1 MRAFSNMC
9 ASSALFYHPLLFS
22 SVKMGRTKGAR
33 DSKPRTRR
41 KKTDAE
47 KKATKNQT
55 LADASAGTSNL
66 RSLFQP
72 VQQAE
77 AESLPE
83 PINVQGN
90 DADPSDDEPE
100 EALPPNV
107 DEPLAAAEEHTSV
120 FSEEVEYRADDDAEE
135 IAANL
140 NMPEGGNGELDDEI
154 NAEPDDT
161 PAPTKLDVGIQQ
173 EYLRAVHDGLR
184 AQVREDWPAL
194 KSKWMLDHLK
204 DNDFWIK
211 KEQAL
216 SIARKLKRDGAELD
230 LHHPAYYRSIKFWI
244 PEMMYDGCMPFCPTC
259 KSDEHVKSHGFNSKH
274 IGRQIVGLTENYY
287 IITKRYKCTACE
299 KTKNEMQKEADKNH
313 PGANIKI
320 KHKYTFMGWDPESLP
335 LMADGRGDEFP
346 AYLTW
351 KAGLDMTLIDMM
363 RALFDKGVRHNAFA
377 DMVLELHA
385 KTYTKAYLRYERDIT
400 VKLRKQEMAGF
411 ISETSH
417 EMFSSFN
424 EIEKYNAKVPTAG
437 YFATA
442 YKKFAATLQTH
453 FAKEVKKRGA
463 KTLAVDVSYKE
474 AKHLSQY
481 RGNSI
486 FKGLFT
492 GTNEFGEVRVQHHVV
507 SDAHD
512 QMKPSMEAFKK
523 TTEEYGLPQPD
534 LVSTDDPTRDYNFF
548 LNLLDSLKDQQ
559 AKFNEGRAAAAS
571 DLDPYPYDPENP
583 FIEIKEKVKDMNLAV
598 AAMLHCMDK
607 EKGLA

>member
-1 MRAFSNMC
+1 
-9 ASSALFYHPLLFS
+9 
-22 SVKMGRTKGAR
+22 
-33 DSKPRTRR
+33 
-41 KKTDAE
+41 
-47 KKATKNQT
+47 
-55 LADASAGTSNL
+55 
-66 RSLFQP
+66 
-72 VQQAE
+72 
-77 AESLPE
+77 
-83 PINVQGN
+83 
-90 DADPSDDEPE
+90 
-100 EALPPNV
+100 
-107 DEPLAAAEEHTSV
+107 
-120 FSEEVEYRADDDAEE
+120 
-135 IAANL
+135 
-140 NMPEGGNGELDDEI
+140 
-154 NAEPDDT
+154 
-161 PAPTKLDVGIQQ
+161 
-173 EYLRAVHDGLR
+173 
-184 AQVREDWPAL
+184 
-194 KSKWMLDHLK
+194 
-204 DNDFWIK
+204 
-211 KEQAL
+211 
-216 SIARKLKRDGAELD
+216 
-230 LHHPAYYRSIKFWI
+230 
-244 PEMMYDGCMPFCPTC
+244 MPFCPTC